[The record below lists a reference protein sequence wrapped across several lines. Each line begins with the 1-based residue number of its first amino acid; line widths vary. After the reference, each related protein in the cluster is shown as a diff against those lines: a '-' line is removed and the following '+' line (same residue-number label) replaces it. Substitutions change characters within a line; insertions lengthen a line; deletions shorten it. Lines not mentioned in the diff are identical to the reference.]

1 MLGTGIGGGL
11 AIDGK
16 LRLGSMGAAGELG
29 HQTILADGPQCGCGS
44 RGCLETLAS
53 GPAITA
59 EGVRLMRSGLAPR
72 LHEIV
77 RGNADVVSP
86 KTMAEAARTGETSV
100 RSAIERAAEYLGI
113 GVANVVTMLHP
124 ELVIIGG
131 GVAALGDLL
140 LETVRATVCRRV
152 RMFPPESVS
161 IEISTLGDQAGLYGA
176 IALAMRQ
183 GKV

>member
-1 MLGTGIGGGL
+1 MER
-11 AIDGK
+11 
-16 LRLGSMGAAGELG
+16 LRF
-29 HQTILADGPQCGCGS
+29 ADGRPVI
-44 RGCLETLAS
+44 LEKRHVVAAHC
-53 GPAITA
+53 P
-59 EGVRLMRSGLAPR
+59 GLN
-72 LHEIV
+72 ES
-77 RGNADVVSP
+77 D
-86 KTMAEAARTGETSV
+86 AARGGETSV

-176 IALAMRQ
+176 IALAMKQ